1 MQRVVQ
7 QELEPFLHWFERGR
21 GWLPCITKQNHGNGA
36 GIFGLPHGVRAFSLS
51 QKQKNKKRVHH
62 TQDTREAGRS
72 MWPSFLHHPPARE
85 EHAAA

>member
-36 GIFGLPHGVRAFSLS
+36 GIFGLPHDVRAFSLS
-51 QKQKNKKRVHH
+51 QEQEEGSSH
-62 TQDTREAGRS
+62 TREAGRS
-72 MWPSFLHHPPARE
+72 MWPSLHHPPAQE
-85 EHAAA
+85 ERAAA